1 MAREFLPNVGME
13 ELRRLAKTEK
23 VPKAKTRLLACIQRK
38 TGKTYEE
45 IAADLNEPFGTVYGW
60 LKRIE
65 KDGLEAR
72 YNKKQKGASCK
83 LDAGQLEQLVDDL
96 EKGPA
101 ELGYGTAMWTMPLVR
116 RHIEE
121 KFRTTY
127 HVRSMSN
134 LMHRL
139 GFRRVVP
146 RPRNAKSATP
156 AEREAFKKKVRQMA
170 EEMSKDGYT
179 ILVEDESH
187 MVLES
192 TPKKGWFRQKRPVTT
207 TGRAKGAVRRT
218 TIMGVIGD
226 GGAHH
231 FECYDTGN
239 WANTSKFLE
248 NVHKKFGK
256 CLVFM
261 DNAGYH
267 RKSMLEKM
275 TEETGG
281 EMRFVFFPTYTPELN
296 PIEKQWEIIK
306 RCLAGLLLKDASE
319 VSDTLQAG
327 ITRKTIPIAKMHDY
341 LTV

>member
-1 MAREFLPNVGME
+1 M
-13 ELRRLAKTEK
+13 
-23 VPKAKTRLLACIQRK
+23 
-38 TGKTYEE
+38 TGH
-45 IAADLNEPFGTVYGW
+45 I
-60 LKRIE
+60 LK
-65 KDGLEAR
+65 
-72 YNKKQKGASCK
+72 Y
-83 LDAGQLEQLVDDL
+83 
-96 EKGPA
+96 
-101 ELGYGTAMWTMPLVR
+101 W
-116 RHIEE
+116 
-121 KFRTTY
+121 
-127 HVRSMSN
+127 
-134 LMHRL
+134 
-139 GFRRVVP
+139 
-146 RPRNAKSATP
+146 
-156 AEREAFKKKVRQMA
+156 
-170 EEMSKDGYT
+170 

-192 TPKKGWFRQKRPVTT
+192 TPRRGWFWQKRPVTT
-207 TGRAKGAVRRT
+207 TAGRARGAARRT
-218 TIMGVIGD
+218 TIMGVIGG

-275 TEETGG
+275 TEETGDK
-281 EMRFVFFPTYTPELN
+281 MRFVFFPTYTPELN

-306 RCLAGLLLKDASE
+306 RYLAGLLLNDAKE